1 MGFDLLEYVKKS
13 NYENTAL
20 IEPAGYGKTQFLL
33 KCFEALKN
41 ENGVVPCYIDAA
53 ALNTKDLYTELQK
66 YFFKDEKS
74 YLGSIEFFKRFY
86 IWFQLNLKLSI
97 RVFKRQ
103 YWVSWI
109 QVWYALHIS
118 RCG

>member
-20 IEPAGYGKTQFLL
+20 IAPAGYGKTQFLL

-66 YFFKDEKS
+66 YFFKDEKVIWVQLS
-74 YLGSIEFFKRFY
+74 SLSVFIT
-86 IWFQLNLKLSI
+86 WFQHNLTLSM
-97 RVFKRQ
+97 FC
-103 YWVSWI
+103 
-109 QVWYALHIS
+109 L
-118 RCG
+118 

>member
-20 IEPAGYGKTQFLL
+20 IAPAGYGKTQFLL
-33 KCFEALKN
+33 KCFEALKS

-66 YFFKDEKS
+66 YFFKDEKVIWVQLS
-74 YLGSIEFFKRFY
+74 SLNVFIT
-86 IWFQLNLKLSI
+86 WFQLNQKSSMFCL
-97 RVFKRQ
+97 
-103 YWVSWI
+103 
-109 QVWYALHIS
+109 
-118 RCG
+118 